1 MANKNIT
8 VMLDMLMNTSNVNS
22 GIGQIRQQLKTLK
35 LPSNLQDSFRKS
47 FSDLD
52 DGVSKIQRRL
62 NSGFKTKSDVTGLE
76 KELKNVDNIIT
87 NIIKDYNKIGES
99 TINKSLKLENLD
111 EFKEL
116 QILLADINKELSAQK
131 ETTAFKKVTQDIQEL
146 NKITKA
152 NALKQF
158 TQAIDAGNIEEAS
171 KALEIL
177 KQRIVDPT
185 SQKLYFGNSE
195 KQREY
200 NQLVSQL
207 EQSFNAL
214 STGEI
219 QSISEKLNEIN
230 NRLDNVKSKAFNE
243 LSRDIQTSRDAL
255 DELQVE
261 FRQAGAA
268 EVSFASD
275 TQRITT
281 EMDKLNSQVE
291 AFFGVSNYI
300 QLFKRAIHAA
310 YKSVEE
316 LDKAMTETAV
326 VTDFSVSD
334 MWKEL
339 PRYTE
344 AANKLGTTTLGAYQT
359 MTLFYQQGLKT
370 NEVFEIGTETM
381 KMARIAGMDY
391 TKATDLMTAALRGF
405 NMELNETSAT
415 RINDVYSKL
424 AAITAADTEEIADAM
439 TRTASIANSAGM
451 EFETTSA
458 FLSQMIETTRE
469 APENLGTAMKTIVA
483 RFQELKKAPSEIASE
498 IDGEA
503 LDVNKI
509 DTALKS
515 IGVSLMDNV
524 TGQFRD
530 LDDVFLEIA
539 SKWNSLDKNTQRY
552 IATIAAGSRQQS
564 RFIAMMS
571 NYERTMELVDAANNS
586 AGASQ
591 LQFEKTTESL
601 ESKVNKLKNA
611 VNEFVMGIANN
622 QIIKLAVDGLTNL
635 LTAVNNLSNAFG
647 SGVGGAVKLGIAIA
661 GLKGAKGILEKTIG
675 FISRSWTGADKNT
688 DRVRTLG
695 DAFLT
700 LKAKGE
706 KGKKGILTVTN
717 AFKDF
722 YNDLAKGVVEYI
734 DLSEI
739 GQSLMKDIELIDP
752 ENALSIQNLAKQY
765 KISETQVK
773 AFNDAISLGIPVEQA
788 SILLKN
794 ESAAASVLEAKA
806 NRENVE
812 AILEETAAKSNNNK
826 QTQLSIGTKTA
837 EYAKLLFGKKAT
849 RATAAET
856 LGLATK
862 TEGAAVATTKLG
874 AALMRLP
881 IGWIIA
887 GIAAL
892 GAGIALLAKYEY
904 DISDKGQLKQTKAAL
919 DEVQESISST
929 KSALEDLKSGQENLS
944 NLDNSFNG
952 LVEGTDAWNQKL
964 LEANTLI
971 SELISKYPKLKVI
984 EQNGRLSIDPDSFEE
999 VIKQQNEAL
1008 QTQSNMSIVLSAR
1021 ENYLQSKIDFD
1032 DITDFGISDDL
1043 RQQVAEL
1050 FQKNPSALKYNR
1062 EQLEA
1067 ALGPGDDL
1075 SGLSDDAVQKLI
1087 DEGDKLVAALNKVEI
1102 SGIQQKQAIEGI
1114 VKTKL
1119 NDKGLSESE
1128 ISNIAAIA
1136 ASNYDTIVER
1146 NNLGNFD
1153 LIDGANKDEAKEW
1166 AEAMGFTYV
1175 KQDFFDRDVTYI
1187 DSSGQEQKISNEV
1200 VAKQLQEIRSQ
1211 KEIEEN
1217 ANNLIESLTNIN
1229 KGVLTELE
1237 KSGTV
1242 TDASNDLISSI
1253 LNKSDL
1259 IDSNIIN
1266 QLVENEDAINDS
1278 LNNYLNTLSQEEQAT
1293 IISDVL
1299 GESYDDVYDDIDTYT
1314 QKLSDLLQDNV
1325 KDISDAQKAR
1335 NKQIYTIIA
1344 KSLKISKKELNDDY
1358 INYID
1363 GFVNQLTESQK
1374 LLFTQLSDSIET
1386 NLSSDAL
1393 SAFTAELMGAE
1404 LTGGTQA
1411 ISDILD
1417 SLQNIDLSNPIEA
1430 FSILSTNAKSANI
1443 YISGISQELLNTSQ
1457 EVLSMSSQVKYFYS
1471 SLSEEISKEF
1481 TDLISKNGQITG
1493 ENILE
1498 LSKQNETLAKLLDN
1512 TEISVSALA
1521 DAFTRLQK
1529 GEINPNN
1536 ITEGGLRA
1544 LSAMKQLDGIV
1555 ESAFDTIDNFKP
1567 ERDTG
1572 EIADY
1577 FNDIAET
1584 AIEMY
1589 ENGEY
1594 GNAQLISY
1602 LKLFFGEDEWNKA
1615 LTAANGNLK
1624 EVEKNYIS
1632 KLKEIENNLYGSWKD
1647 IATNY
1652 QNKIANFN
1660 KENNKKLNIGLNG
1673 SGLEIQVGDMTS
1685 RELTNAIAEI
1695 YGVSKQYA
1703 EALIADLKSN
1713 SYNFAEAIGINDALA
1728 GLEEYKKAST
1738 YDLANLQNAT
1748 IYSSEDIM
1756 NTAGLL
1762 GISYE
1767 EYLVMLG
1774 QMEDATVKTAEDA
1787 KKAFQKN
1794 KIGFIDI
1801 FDKDFN
1807 KEYDKIVKEI
1817 VKATSKGTTDAK
1829 TTVEEDL
1836 ETLSQSF
1843 IKEGTFI
1850 IDDFQDMMSKLG
1862 IPEETINKMLSGIA
1876 KELDDNTSM
1885 TINGV
1890 EINKTELAKE
1900 GVDATKLFE
1909 KTLEEH
1915 NWEKVGEAILNGIV
1929 NGIRN
1934 GIAQTKDNIVDSIK
1948 SAIGLGGK
1956 KGAEEATGY
1965 ITGLGKL
1972 KPVVTVGVKY
1982 NNLNEP
1988 QSLNRSSILPE
1999 KDTYAGS
2006 KYNIFPE
2013 NPFDKAIEE
2022 NNKNNKNNTD
2032 NNNNNNNN
2040 TGSSTI
2046 IGYEKGSGKSD
2057 SGSISSRQANTIN
2070 DKSEPYDKLY
2080 NILRRIDKELRMINK
2095 YQDRYNRL
2103 LETTNVSGEDLNKN
2117 LQKQINYY
2125 NKLIANSQKVIKS
2138 RKAETASLENKK
2150 ITYTYTYQKNS
2161 GSNAKGDQKLKQS
2174 KYKLSHYVKYDD
2186 KNNIVSI
2193 NNKSLDKLA
2202 NSRDPNTQALYKEIQ
2217 DYISQFESYQDDIE
2231 EAFDNIEDAR
2241 NSLKEIEQKGRE
2253 TYRDLEDRIYEALVK
2268 REQEKI
2274 DKLSQIDNS
2283 INNANSELLDE
2294 IQNSISKTRQERE
2307 NKKTEEDIA
2316 KKERRLAY
2324 LRRDTS
2330 NANALEIKKLEE
2342 ELANQKEDYT
2352 DTLIDQKISELQ
2364 EQNDEAS
2371 QQRQQQIDLLQAQL
2385 DYDEKSGYFWEEA
2398 HRLIKEGTDETG
2410 KLIHSSEL
2418 VDILKEEENWS
2429 GLSAIGQMDWYQ
2441 ELNSMVAE
2449 AWNFLQNFMNTAL
2462 GANTLYYQWET
2473 GQVSTG
2479 DRITANNKTDNK
2491 TVNGTVNNKGNLTT
2505 TPSKGGQYFEYSGN
2519 KLYQDED
2526 GNWITEERLR
2536 SARRFNP
2543 GTKIKVRAAKNGKI
2557 VLVSTTANE
2566 QGILVADNDP
2576 NKAYTNLNVTT
2587 NSPDKY
2593 QHYYTN
2599 AARRIQ
2605 EATTGNTLKFAAYK
2619 TGGLADF
2626 TGPAWLDG
2634 TKAKPELVL
2643 NQRDTENFIQLKD
2656 ILRSLLNN
2664 NQFNNSGNGGDNIY
2678 EIHIEVD
2685 KLENDYDVEQVANK
2699 VKRMIVNDSQY
2710 RNVNAINRLR

>member
-8 VMLDMLMNTSNVNS
+8 VMLDMLMNTSNINS

-62 NSGFKTKSDVTGLE
+62 NSGFKTKNDVTGLE
-76 KELKNVDNIIT
+76 KELKNVDNIIS

-99 TINKSLKLENLD
+99 TINKSLKLESLD

-116 QILLADINKELSAQK
+116 QILLADINKELSTQK
-131 ETTAFKKVTQDIQEL
+131 ETTVFKKVTQDIQEL

-158 TQAIDAGNIEEAS
+158 TQAIDTGNIEEAS

-177 KQRIVDPT
+177 KQRVVDPT

-200 NQLVSQL
+200 NQLVAQL

-219 QSISEKLNEIN
+219 QSISERLTEIN

-243 LSRDIQTSRDAL
+243 LSRDIQTSKDAL

-451 EFETTSA
+451 DFETTSA

-695 DAFLT
+695 DAFLS

-717 AFKDF
+717 AFQDF
-722 YNDLAKGVVEYI
+722 YNDLAKGVIKRI

-752 ENALSIQNLAKQY
+752 ENAQSIQNLAKQY
-765 KISETQVK
+765 KVSETQIK
-773 AFNDAISLGIPVEQA
+773 AFNNATSLGLPVEQA

-806 NRENVE
+806 NKENVE

-929 KSALEDLKSGQENLS
+929 KSALEDLKNGQESLS

-1067 ALGPGDDL
+1067 ALEPGDDL

-1200 VAKQLQEIRSQ
+1200 IAKQLQEIRSQ

-1237 KSGTV
+1237 KSKTV

-1266 QLVENEDAINDS
+1266 QLVENEDAIDDS
-1278 LNNYLNTLSQEEQAT
+1278 LNNYLNTLSQEEQAR

-1521 DAFTRLQK
+1521 DAFTKLEK
-1529 GEINPNN
+1529 GEINLNN

-1577 FNDIAET
+1577 FNDIAKT

-1594 GNAQLISY
+1594 GNAQLVSY

-1673 SGLEIQVGDMTS
+1673 AGLEIQVGDMTS

-1713 SYNFAEAIGINDALA
+1713 SYNFAEAIGINDAIS

-1738 YDLANLQNAT
+1738 YDLADLQNAT

-1807 KEYDKIVKEI
+1807 KDYNEIVKEI
-1817 VKATSKGTTDAK
+1817 VEATSKGSADAEA
-1829 TTVEEDL
+1829 TVEEDL

-1890 EINKTELAKE
+1890 EIDKTELAE
-1900 GVDATKLFE
+1900 
-1909 KTLEEH
+1909 
-1915 NWEKVGEAILNGIV
+1915 
-1929 NGIRN
+1929 
-1934 GIAQTKDNIVDSIK
+1934 
-1948 SAIGLGGK
+1948 
-1956 KGAEEATGY
+1956 
-1965 ITGLGKL
+1965 
-1972 KPVVTVGVKY
+1972 
-1982 NNLNEP
+1982 
-1988 QSLNRSSILPE
+1988 
-1999 KDTYAGS
+1999 
-2006 KYNIFPE
+2006 
-2013 NPFDKAIEE
+2013 
-2022 NNKNNKNNTD
+2022 
-2032 NNNNNNNN
+2032 
-2040 TGSSTI
+2040 
-2046 IGYEKGSGKSD
+2046 
-2057 SGSISSRQANTIN
+2057 
-2070 DKSEPYDKLY
+2070 
-2080 NILRRIDKELRMINK
+2080 
-2095 YQDRYNRL
+2095 
-2103 LETTNVSGEDLNKN
+2103 
-2117 LQKQINYY
+2117 
-2125 NKLIANSQKVIKS
+2125 
-2138 RKAETASLENKK
+2138 
-2150 ITYTYTYQKNS
+2150 
-2161 GSNAKGDQKLKQS
+2161 
-2174 KYKLSHYVKYDD
+2174 
-2186 KNNIVSI
+2186 
-2193 NNKSLDKLA
+2193 
-2202 NSRDPNTQALYKEIQ
+2202 
-2217 DYISQFESYQDDIE
+2217 
-2231 EAFDNIEDAR
+2231 
-2241 NSLKEIEQKGRE
+2241 
-2253 TYRDLEDRIYEALVK
+2253 
-2268 REQEKI
+2268 
-2274 DKLSQIDNS
+2274 
-2283 INNANSELLDE
+2283 
-2294 IQNSISKTRQERE
+2294 
-2307 NKKTEEDIA
+2307 
-2316 KKERRLAY
+2316 
-2324 LRRDTS
+2324 
-2330 NANALEIKKLEE
+2330 
-2342 ELANQKEDYT
+2342 
-2352 DTLIDQKISELQ
+2352 
-2364 EQNDEAS
+2364 
-2371 QQRQQQIDLLQAQL
+2371 
-2385 DYDEKSGYFWEEA
+2385 
-2398 HRLIKEGTDETG
+2398 
-2410 KLIHSSEL
+2410 
-2418 VDILKEEENWS
+2418 
-2429 GLSAIGQMDWYQ
+2429 
-2441 ELNSMVAE
+2441 
-2449 AWNFLQNFMNTAL
+2449 
-2462 GANTLYYQWET
+2462 
-2473 GQVSTG
+2473 
-2479 DRITANNKTDNK
+2479 
-2491 TVNGTVNNKGNLTT
+2491 
-2505 TPSKGGQYFEYSGN
+2505 
-2519 KLYQDED
+2519 
-2526 GNWITEERLR
+2526 
-2536 SARRFNP
+2536 
-2543 GTKIKVRAAKNGKI
+2543 
-2557 VLVSTTANE
+2557 
-2566 QGILVADNDP
+2566 
-2576 NKAYTNLNVTT
+2576 
-2587 NSPDKY
+2587 
-2593 QHYYTN
+2593 
-2599 AARRIQ
+2599 
-2605 EATTGNTLKFAAYK
+2605 
-2619 TGGLADF
+2619 
-2626 TGPAWLDG
+2626 
-2634 TKAKPELVL
+2634 
-2643 NQRDTENFIQLKD
+2643 
-2656 ILRSLLNN
+2656 
-2664 NQFNNSGNGGDNIY
+2664 
-2678 EIHIEVD
+2678 
-2685 KLENDYDVEQVANK
+2685 
-2699 VKRMIVNDSQY
+2699 
-2710 RNVNAINRLR
+2710 